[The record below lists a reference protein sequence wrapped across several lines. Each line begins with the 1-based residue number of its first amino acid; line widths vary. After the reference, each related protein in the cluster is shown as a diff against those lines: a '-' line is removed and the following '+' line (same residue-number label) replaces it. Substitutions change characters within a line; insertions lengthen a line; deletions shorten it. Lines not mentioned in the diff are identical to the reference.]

1 MASVTFPIPLGG
13 DGSTVTDDS
22 NVSTGLANGGH
33 RTRFVPALSQMVNI
47 ASTFVNAAANTSAD
61 IASPG
66 RNKILNGDFVLASR
80 GTTLTSPSSGDVLLD
95 GWKFG
100 NTTAATVTVTQDA
113 DRPTLAQAGV
123 YTPNCMKVAITGAD
137 TSIAASEALI
147 IVQNIEGQVAASLG
161 FGQGV
166 ANNIRL
172 VFWVK
177 GSKTGTYSVSIRNSA
192 ANRSYIKEFTINS
205 AATWEKKSLL
215 IPVDVANTWLYDTG
229 IGVKLTIT
237 LASGPTLQTTAN
249 TWVGNNYIATAS
261 QVNLANT
268 VGDYIKLSQVS
279 LSVGDSETIFIPS
292 SLIDN
297 YRYFKKLSSL
307 VIGGYAAAGG
317 TIYVPIPHNIPMR
330 VAPTV
335 SIISPGYSN
344 ASGLTTWVGSDN
356 IVTTM
361 ALTITTTGYGYS
373 QCALDFNAML

>member
-1 MASVTFPIPLGG
+1 MSSVTFPTILGG

-22 NVSTGLANGGH
+22 NPTTGLANGGH
-33 RTRFVPALSQMVNI
+33 RTRFVPALTQIVNI
-47 ASTFVNAAANTSAD
+47 ASTFVDAAANTSAD

-80 GTTLTSPSSGDVLLD
+80 GTTLTSPSSGAVLLD

-100 NTTAATVTVTQDA
+100 NTTSATVTVTQDA
-113 DRPTLAQAGV
+113 DGPTISQAGV

-137 TSIAASEALI
+137 TSIAAAESLVIA
-147 IVQNIEGQVAASLG
+147 QSIEGQVAAYLG
-161 FGQGV
+161 FGKGV
-166 ANNIRL
+166 ANNVRL

-192 ANRSYIKEFTINS
+192 SDRSYVKEFTINS

-215 IPVDVANTWLYDTG
+215 IPVDVANTWLYNTG
-229 IGVKLTIT
+229 IGIKLSIA
-237 LASGPTLQTTAN
+237 LASGSTLQTTAN
-249 TWVGNNYIATAS
+249 TWVGGNYTATAN

-268 VGDYIKLSQVS
+268 IGDYIKLSQVS
-279 LSVGDSETIFIPS
+279 LSAGDSETIFIPS

-317 TIYVPIPHNIPMR
+317 TIYVPIHHNIPMR
-330 VAPTV
+330 ATPTV

-356 IVTTM
+356 TVTTM
-361 ALTITTTGYGYS
+361 VLTITATGYGYV
-373 QCALDFNAML
+373 QCALELNATL